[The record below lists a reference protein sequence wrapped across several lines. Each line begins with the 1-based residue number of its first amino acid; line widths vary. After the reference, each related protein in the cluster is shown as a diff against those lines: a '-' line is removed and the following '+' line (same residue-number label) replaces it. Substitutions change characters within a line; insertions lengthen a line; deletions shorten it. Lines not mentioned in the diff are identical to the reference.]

1 MTYDKRKGMVD
12 LLRSLAEEGDPTKR
26 TEREAL
32 GLILETVTR
41 MEARQ
46 ADFLSRLDVYLSQA
60 SGRASR

>member
-1 MTYDKRKGMVD
+1 MID
-12 LLRSLAEEGDPTKR
+12 LLRSLAEQGEPSKS

-46 ADFLSRLDVYLSQA
+46 ADFLNRLDVLLSQA
-60 SGRASR
+60 SGRKPGRGQ